1 MSNGKTTIISHRG
14 DQWHVYKLCEM
25 LADTLDQSEVE
36 VSTPEVAQA
45 LLEADLISLDELERV
60 EAIWKMRME
69 KRRS

>member
-1 MSNGKTTIISHRG
+1 
-14 DQWHVYKLCEM
+14 M

-69 KRRS
+69 RKRS